1 MAKDKDNDKQTPQIN
16 LPPARLPDGHQPVNT
31 QILVRG
37 TDHSGVEIKVVKT
50 NKQD

>member
-1 MAKDKDNDKQTPQIN
+1 MAKDKDNNQQTPQSN

-37 TDHSGVEIKVVKT
+37 TDYSGVGMKVVKA
-50 NKQD
+50 NKQK